1 MALSKTKC
9 DKELGKRVHNHLVK
23 KGVETPMTP
32 NNLSEQEKQDN
43 SSNEDE

>member
-9 DKELGKRVHNHLVK
+9 DKELGKLVHNHLVK

-32 NNLSEQEKQDN
+32 NGLSEQA
-43 SSNEDE
+43 NEDE